1 MAIYSMASYSCTTL
15 QGYRQPVKMLACRSR
30 LPPAYQRRAICTS
43 ARMEGAV
50 LHSSSVQ
57 CEDASLASC
66 SHTPTLS
73 PLVLFGLVEAARWT
87 ILPHAAQASVAQG
100 VIAAVRDSIPD
111 PLIVLLLAA
120 MPLVELRGAI
130 PVGCDSH
137 CSFSWL
143 REAQRAAAWS
153 GPLAHSALL
162 GQARE
167 SQLPMRS
174 FAHFN
179 ARAVTAFN
187 LFASRVGLLALS
199 LGPWSENFALL
210 RLQLTACKRTTVF

>member
-1 MAIYSMASYSCTTL
+1 MVIFIMTSFSCTTL
-15 QGYRQPVKMLACRSR
+15 QGHRQIVNMLSCRSR
-30 LPPAYQRRAICTS
+30 LPPAYPHSATCTS
-43 ARMEGAV
+43 AKTDDAM

-57 CEDASLASC
+57 CDDASLASC

-143 REAQRAAAWS
+143 QQAQSAAAWT
-153 GPLAHSALL
+153 GPLCTQCPPWT
-162 GQARE
+162 GPR
-167 SQLPMRS
+167 
-174 FAHFN
+174 
-179 ARAVTAFN
+179 VTAANAKFCT
-187 LFASRVGLLALS
+187 LQCTRSHCFQPGCLSSWAACSQPGAL
-199 LGPWSENFALL
+199 E
-210 RLQLTACKRTTVF
+210 